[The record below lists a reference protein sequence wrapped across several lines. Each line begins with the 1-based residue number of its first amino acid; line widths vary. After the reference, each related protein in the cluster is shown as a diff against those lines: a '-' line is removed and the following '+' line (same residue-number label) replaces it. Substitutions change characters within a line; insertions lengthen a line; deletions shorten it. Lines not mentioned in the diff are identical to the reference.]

1 MLFLFKVISFAFK
14 KENVVTASSKN
25 VILIPFEFVN
35 FNLISLC
42 LMIFS
47 INCFPDA
54 IGNKIETCYRKENG
68 KSGP

>member
-25 VILIPFEFVN
+25 MILIPFEIVN

-42 LMIFS
+42 LMIFC
-47 INCFPDA
+47 IDRFPDA
-54 IGNKIETCYRKENG
+54 IGNKVETCYRKENG

>member
-14 KENVVTASSKN
+14 KGNAVIASTKN
-25 VILIPFEFVN
+25 VNLILFEIVN
-35 FNLISLC
+35 FNFISLC
-42 LMIFS
+42 LMIFC
-47 INCFPDA
+47 INGFPDA